1 MEVAGLASV
10 DWSAPWL
17 EPFAGVGRTVSADSD
32 WRRSLNE
39 RAAAAGVCNFKGQR
53 LVFCEPDVTDGEPY
67 EAGIARTGRVPTRAN
82 LHDFFNAL
90 IFLHFP
96 KAKAQLNQLQSTA
109 IIRDGVGAVRGSVR
123 DTATLIDE
131 NGLLVVTEHADVV
144 KSLRAHDWERLFKD
158 RRAAWPTEVHVIVF
172 GHALLQ
178 KLVQPYKAVTA
189 HALHVAL
196 PPGSLMHEID
206 HRMAATLNEQL
217 SSADL
222 MPLPVL
228 GIPGWW
234 RQNENPDFYSDRVVF
249 RPAKMRRDRKAE
261 MDS

>member
-1 MEVAGLASV
+1 MEVAGLANV

-17 EPFAGVGRTVSADSD
+17 EPYAGVGRAVSAHSD

-39 RAAAAGVCNFKGQR
+39 KAAAADVCNCKALR
-53 LVFCEPDVTDGEPY
+53 LVFCEPDVADEPY
-67 EAGIARTGRVPTRAN
+67 ETGIARTGRVPTRAN

-90 IFLHFP
+90 TFLRFP
-96 KAKAQLNQLQSTA
+96 EAKARLNQLQSA
-109 IIRDGVGAVRGSVR
+109 AMVRDGVGAVRGSVR
-123 DTATLIDE
+123 DAATLIDE
-131 NGLLVVTEHADVV
+131 NGVLVVTERADIV
-144 KSLRAHDWERLFKD
+144 KALRAHDWAWLFKD
-158 RRAAWPTEVHVIVF
+158 SRAAWPTEVGVIVF

-178 KLVQPYKAVTA
+178 KLVQPYKAITA
-189 HALHVAL
+189 HAVHVAL
-196 PPGSLMHEID
+196 PPVSPIQRID
-206 HRMAATLNEQL
+206 RQMAATLDERL
-217 SSADL
+217 SSGDL

-234 RQNENPDFYSDRVVF
+234 TQNENPDFYSDHAVF

>member
-1 MEVAGLASV
+1 MEVAGLATI

-53 LVFCEPDVTDGEPY
+53 LLFCEPDVADGEPY
-67 EAGIARTGRVPTRAN
+67 EAGIARTGCVPTRAN

-90 IFLHFP
+90 IFLHLP
-96 KAKAQLNQLQSTA
+96 KAKARLNHLQSAA
-109 IIRDGVGAVRGSVR
+109 ILRDGVGAVRGSVR
-123 DTATLIDE
+123 DAATLIDE
-131 NGLLVVTEHADVV
+131 NGVLVVTERADVV
-144 KSLRAHDWERLFKD
+144 KSLRAHDWARLFND
-158 RRAAWPTEVHVIVF
+158 SRAAWRTEVRVIVF

-196 PPGSLMHEID
+196 PPSSLINEID
-206 HRMAATLNEQL
+206 HGMAATLNEQL

-234 RQNENPDFYSDRVVF
+234 KHNENPDFYSDRVVF